1 MAHQF
6 SIKQIASQAGVST
19 ATVDRVLNGRAGVKS
34 QTVLQV
40 RYAISEL
47 EAQSAQLYMA
57 GRKLMIDVV
66 MDAPERFSTA
76 VRQALESELPRLEP
90 AVFRARFDLN
100 EKWRTTACAEALERI
115 RRRGSHGVIL
125 KAADD
130 DVIVEAVSALRAE
143 GIPVVTLVT
152 DLPLSERIAYVG
164 LNNRAAG
171 STAAYLLSSWLHRP
185 EDSIMVVVSN
195 DSFRGEEEREMGF
208 RAAIRHLAPDRNVHY
223 ISQSDG
229 LDETTEH
236 LVLELLNRDPAVT
249 GIYSIGGGNNGVV
262 SAYRQAGMVPVA
274 FVGHDLVPENV
285 ELLKRGT
292 LNAVIHH
299 DLRID
304 MHTCCIALMQFHG
317 LMKGHVRPGASKIEV
332 ITPYSLP

>member
-1 MAHQF
+1 MGHQF
-6 SIKQIASQAGVST
+6 SIKQIAAQAGVST
-19 ATVDRVLNGRAGVKS
+19 ATVDRVLNGRTGVKN
-34 QTVLQV
+34 QTVSQV

-90 AVFRARFDLN
+90 AVIRARFDLH
-100 EKWRTTACAEALERI
+100 EKWQPYACAEALERI

-130 DVIVEAVSALRAE
+130 EVVGEAVSALRAD

-171 STAAYLLSSWLHRP
+171 STAAYLLSSWLHRA
-185 EDSIMVVVSN
+185 EDSIMVIVSN

-208 RAAIRHLAPDRNVHY
+208 RTTIRHLAPDRNIHY

-229 LDETTEH
+229 LDGTTEH
-236 LVLELLNRDPAVT
+236 LVLELLNRDPTVT
-249 GIYSIGGGNNGVV
+249 GVYSIGGGNKGVI
-262 SAYRQAGMVPVA
+262 SAYRQAGKVPVA
-274 FVGHDLVPENV
+274 FIGHDLVPENV
-285 ELLKRGT
+285 QLLKQGN

-299 DLRID
+299 DLRTD

-317 LMKGHVRPGASKIEV
+317 LVQGHVRLGSSKIEV